1 MLCREQWKF
10 FLQLIPE
17 LQIHLA
23 ALRNVQL
30 ERHHTVAVRCD
41 RYLIQRTLLHAQTI
55 HSYFIQDVCIV
66 AYIIKIHVVMQY
78 KSAGLLII
86 RYNTHRTVHILIFK
100 QSCMWCTIRVHQ
112 SIHTEIS
119 IMDCLAV
126 IAAIIIFRLSIFR
139 LSVRNRM
146 IAPLPDE
153 SATHPRIFLDYLE
166 IILQIAG
173 AVSHAMTIF
182 YKQKWLAAVLLQ
194 ILFDLGKCRIHPA
207 V

>member
-1 MLCREQWKF
+1 
-10 FLQLIPE
+10 
-17 LQIHLA
+17 
-23 ALRNVQL
+23 
-30 ERHHTVAVRCD
+30 
-41 RYLIQRTLLHAQTI
+41 
-55 HSYFIQDVCIV
+55 
-66 AYIIKIHVVMQY
+66 MQY

-100 QSCMWCTIRVHQ
+100 QSGVWCTIRVHQ

-139 LSVRNRM
+139 QSMCNRM

-153 SATHPRIFLDYLE
+153 SATHPRILLDYLE

-173 AVSHAMTIF
+173 TVPHAMAIF
-182 YKQKWLAAVLLQ
+182 HKQKRFAAILLE
-194 ILFDLGKCRIHPA
+194 ILFDLGKCRVHPA
-207 V
+207 VQIQI

>member
-1 MLCREQWKF
+1 
-10 FLQLIPE
+10 
-17 LQIHLA
+17 
-23 ALRNVQL
+23 
-30 ERHHTVAVRCD
+30 
-41 RYLIQRTLLHAQTI
+41 
-55 HSYFIQDVCIV
+55 
-66 AYIIKIHVVMQY
+66 MQH

-153 SATHPRIFLDYLE
+153 SATHPCILLDYLE

-173 AVSHAMTIF
+173 PVPHAMAIF
-182 YKQKWLAAVLLQ
+182 HKQKRFAAILLE
-194 ILFDLGKCRIHPA
+194 ILFDLGKCRVHPA
-207 V
+207 VQIKI